1 MDTLNDLKQF
11 YEKIIEY
18 KKLLQQWYRSL
29 SLSDE
34 LGGNIQSVRTELQR
48 GYARLENTIKR
59 YGGAGFDQHTF
70 YLAFDSLTSDGI
82 EGRLRTLNK
91 VIPIVNKAIG
101 KLEVE
106 GKSREVELP
115 KKPKDAVKLP
125 LQLFDSLKFHPKV
138 VEASRKLFKDG
149 HYRDAIYRA
158 FVEVNNFVK
167 DKANSQLDGKKL
179 MSTVFSL
186 EKPIIKLN
194 SLQTQSDRDEQE
206 GFMFLF
212 MGAMEGIR
220 NPKAHENIIQ
230 NDPYR
235 TLEYLG
241 LASLLMK
248 IAEEGKLVVTN
259 SKEQT

>member
-1 MDTLNDLKQF
+1 V
-11 YEKIIEY
+11 E
-18 KKLLQQWYRSL
+18 
-29 SLSDE
+29 
-34 LGGNIQSVRTELQR
+34 
-48 GYARLENTIKR
+48 
-59 YGGAGFDQHTF
+59 
-70 YLAFDSLTSDGI
+70 
-82 EGRLRTLNK
+82 RLRTLRHGNEERQLWKNK
-91 VIPIVNKAIG
+91 VNVVLEAAFGKKSDEYIKLNTLFPIIVGWADEEGEQRQYLDDLKRDEMGIKEILQKYEILGIEEKPSNIKFPKPG
-101 KLEVE
+101 KRYQT
-106 GKSREVELP
+106 REVENEHTGLAE
-115 KKPKDAVKLP
+115 KPIQIFNAM
-125 LQLFDSLKFHPKV
+125 QFHNKV

-167 DKANSQLDGKKL
+167 DKANSQLDGKRL

-186 EKPIIKLN
+186 DNTVIKIN
-194 SLQTQSDRDEQE
+194 SLRTQSDRDEQE

-248 IAEEGKLVVTN
+248 IAEEGSL
-259 SKEQT
+259 